1 MENLE
6 IPRPVVLEN
15 DPQDL
20 RVDEYED
27 QIVYRWNTDRTQ
39 EPILQ
44 TAKDFHLDGPVVT
57 DQAEYETLT
66 DAIRED
72 AKASNFLVVYGED
85 VSVSW
90 ESLSDDHMAEIGVV
104 DEDSNTEFVGQAYQ
118 ATTGVELEPSTVEE
132 IDDFLN
138 PVE

>member
-6 IPRPVVLEN
+6 IPRPVVFEN

-44 TAKDFHLDGPVVT
+44 IVKDFHLDGPVVI

-66 DAIRED
+66 DDIRED
-72 AKASNFLVVYGED
+72 AKDFNFLVVYGED

-104 DEDSNTEFVGQAYQ
+104 HEDSNTEFVGQAYQ
-118 ATTGVELEPSTVEE
+118 ATTGGELEPSTVEE

>member
-6 IPRPVVLEN
+6 IPSSVVLEN

-72 AKASNFLVVYGED
+72 AKDSNFLVVYGED

-90 ESLSDDHMAEIGVV
+90 ESLSDDLAEIGVV
-104 DEDSNTEFVGQAYQ
+104 DEDSNTELVGQAYQ
-118 ATTGVELEPSTVEE
+118 ATTGEELEPSTVEE
-132 IDDFLN
+132 IDDLLN
-138 PVE
+138 PDE

>member
-39 EPILQ
+39 EPVLQ

-66 DAIRED
+66 DAIKYAEL
-72 AKASNFLVVYGED
+72 NEFLVVYGED

-104 DEDSNTEFVGQAYQ
+104 DEDSNTELVGQAYQ
-118 ATTGVELEPSTVEE
+118 ATTGGELEPSTVEE

>member
-44 TAKDFHLDGPVVT
+44 TAKDFHLDGSVVT
-57 DQAEYETLT
+57 DQAKYETLT
-66 DAIRED
+66 DDIRED

-85 VSVSW
+85 VSVSR
-90 ESLSDDHMAEIGVV
+90 ESLSDDRTEIGVV
-104 DEDSNTEFVGQAYQ
+104 DEDSNTELVGQAYQ
-118 ATTGVELEPSTVEE
+118 ATTGGELEPSTVEE